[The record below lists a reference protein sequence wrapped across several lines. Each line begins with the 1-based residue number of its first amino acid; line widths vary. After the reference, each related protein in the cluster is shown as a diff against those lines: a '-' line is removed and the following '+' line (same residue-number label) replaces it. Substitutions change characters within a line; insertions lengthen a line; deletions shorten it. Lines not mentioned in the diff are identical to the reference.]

1 MQNYYNED
9 TRQHLRLWLKLLKT
23 TGSMEV
29 LLRNRLK
36 SECDTTLPRFDVM
49 AALDYHPAGLRMS
62 ELSSF
67 LMVSNG
73 NVTGIANRLVE
84 EGLVER
90 RADEGDGRV
99 QILKLTP
106 SGKQQFSQMANKHAN
121 WVDNILGPLNDDD
134 IRQTIDLL
142 EQIQKRLGEQQ

>member
-1 MQNYYNED
+1 MQNYYSED
-9 TRQHLRLWLKLLKT
+9 TRQHLRLWLRLLKT

-49 AALDYHPAGLRMS
+49 AALDYHPDGLRMS

-73 NVTGIANRLVE
+73 NVTGIANRLVD

-90 RADEGDGRV
+90 QADKDDGRV
-99 QILKLTP
+99 QILKLTAT
-106 SGKQQFSQMANKHAN
+106 GKEQFTQMAAKHAA
-121 WVDNILGPLNDDD
+121 WVDDILGPLKDDD
-134 IRQTIDLL
+134 IKQTIALL
-142 EQIQKRLGEQQ
+142 EQIHQRLGEEP

>member
-49 AALDYHPAGLRMS
+49 AALDYHPEGLRMS

>member
-1 MQNYYNED
+1 MQNYYSEG

-23 TGSMEV
+23 TGTMET

-36 SECDTTLPRFDVM
+36 AECDTTLPRFDVM
-49 AALDYHPAGLRMS
+49 AALDHHPDGLRMS

-84 EGLVER
+84 EGLVARQTDAE
-90 RADEGDGRV
+90 DGRV
-99 QILKLTP
+99 QILVLTP
-106 SGKQQFSQMANKHAN
+106 TGKTQFQAMANKHAG
-121 WVDNILGPLNDDD
+121 WVDDILGPLKDDD
-134 IRQTIDLL
+134 IKQTMALL
-142 EQIQKRLGEQQ
+142 EQIQQHLGEEQ